1 MKKIISFIVLSFFVV
16 ITVSSTVFAGTVEE
30 EFKIEGLISPASP
43 KALKSALEKELDVK
57 VINLNLKST
66 KTGWPV
72 LRVQFDSGSISKEK
86 IEKVIGE
93 IEDPAGHKYKVHH
106 GPLLA
111 NAPLLDEEQQAIALL
126 GDTPVAFPNMK
137 NPITDKAAS
146 ASRGEK
152 LFVNNCVKCH
162 GFTGNGYGTVA
173 HGFTTWPRQLWAWN
187 NTGPETDGYLFWF
200 ITNGRS
206 DMPPWGLILSENERW
221 DLINYIKTIKNP
233 ETD

>member
-1 MKKIISFIVLSFFVV
+1 MNNIFWFIILSFFFLVV
-16 ITVSSTVFAGTVEE
+16 GSHVVFAGTIEE

-43 KALKSALEKELDVK
+43 KALKSALEKKLEVK
-57 VINLNLKST
+57 VIDLNLKNT

-72 LRVQFDSGSISKEK
+72 LTVQFDSGAVSREK
-86 IEKVIGE
+86 IENVIGE

-111 NAPLLDEEQQAIALL
+111 NAPILDEEQEAIAIL
-126 GDTPVAFPNMK
+126 GDTAEVFPNMK

-146 ASRGEK
+146 ASRGEI
-152 LFVNNCVKCH
+152 LYVNNCAKCH
-162 GFTGNGYGTVA
+162 GLSGNGHGTVA

-206 DMPPWGLILSENERW
+206 DMPPWGLILSENNRW

-233 ETD
+233 GE

>member
-1 MKKIISFIVLSFFVV
+1 MKKIISFIVLSFFFV

-146 ASRGEK
+146 ASRGET